1 MGYMIQVS
9 DEKRDRMS
17 ELCEKMLRAGGRLMQ
32 CIEDMGEKSMDE
44 SEEDY
49 GDDAEYEE
57 AEPRAA
63 YGRYGRAGMRRGHRA
78 ERFMR

>member
-1 MGYMIQVS
+1 
-9 DEKRDRMS
+9 
-17 ELCEKMLRAGGRLMQ
+17 MQ

-57 AEPRAA
+57 ADPRAA

-78 ERFMR
+78 GRFMR

>member
-44 SEEDY
+44 SEEDD

-78 ERFMR
+78 GRFMR